1 MNQFMKIFFPMVMLI
16 LRFTVLQ
23 KCTNILLSIF
33 FRNSNLFLALKVL
46 VTTSQ
51 LNVFL
56 KFYHNTSRWITAPN
70 VASHLLNKFIRQV
83 QITRFLF
90 LLMSQF
96 FTNIPLKV
104 TIELAVTV
112 LLEKEPSFR
121 ISKNDL
127 NNLFEIAIYETH
139 FVFKKVYDQIYRV
152 AMGLTLGSV

>member
-16 LRFTVLQ
+16 LRFTVLL

-33 FRNSNLFLALKVL
+33 FRNSNLFLALKAL

>member
-33 FRNSNLFLALKVL
+33 FRNSNLFLALKAL

-83 QITRFLF
+83 QITRFLI

>member
-33 FRNSNLFLALKVL
+33 FRNSNLFLALKAL

-56 KFYHNTSRWITAPN
+56 KFYYNTSRWITAPN